1 AAIDVRPVI
10 DMSRDISQSGQG
22 AKSRAHIIPPTAVG
36 LSGTRAL
43 SEPDEGL
50 ERRVFEL
57 EESKRQTEA
66 IMQEMR
72 RQLDTM
78 AQRASK
84 AEARVLELTQSTVI
98 DTETQ
103 SGTRDA
109 VSCLGASS
117 T

>member
-1 AAIDVRPVI
+1 M
-10 DMSRDISQSGQG
+10 DMSKDISQSGQG
-22 AKSRAHIIPPTAVG
+22 AKSRAHVIPPTAVRP
-36 LSGTRAL
+36 SGSRAL

-50 ERRVFEL
+50 ERRVIEL
-57 EESKRQTEA
+57 EESKRQTEE

-84 AEARVLELTQSTVI
+84 AEARVLELTQSTGS
-98 DTETQ
+98 EPKTQ